1 MRFFPAAAR
10 LPRDVVHRGAP
21 SPQDS
26 ELLERRLMAS
36 RPWTAPIIAERN
48 RRRYW
53 EAGGPT
59 FRGRTVP
66 FCEAEREQ
74 ARSARAVPR
83 LAIRESA

>member
-21 SPQDS
+21 SLRDC
-26 ELLERRLMAS
+26 ELLERRLIAWQ
-36 RPWTAPIIAERN
+36 PWTAPIIAERN

-53 EAGGPT
+53 EAGDPT
-59 FRGRTVP
+59 LRGRTLP

-74 ARSARAVPR
+74 ARSARVRAACR
-83 LAIRESA
+83 DT